1 MTGHGKTACCWTCK
15 IRHVKCDATPSEC
28 LQCTSRQVHCHGYGP
43 MPLWMD
49 GGENEKEE
57 KQRIKL
63 AIKKSFRERKSLQA
77 RQRRGNN
84 RAIRR
89 KQNLSKPAQE
99 DTQPNS
105 ISQINAS
112 SEVTSSSA
120 LTPQS
125 LQNQVLS
132 GQSFAKPLGYDEADL
147 LMHYL
152 DHVFP
157 YQYPFFDK
165 GQWSRGWLL
174 WLLSKNGP
182 LCRAALGLAA
192 LHKRSL
198 LGETN
203 NHHIELEFHTKAVRQ
218 LQDFLSSVDINEL
231 RPDNEI
237 LVEIIACGISLVSF
251 EVLRGSAADW
261 QPHLSAMASIAV
273 KIHSQPQLHQ
283 SSDQCFVESRA
294 TAAMAFQIP
303 VLLWIDLLA
312 CVATREAP
320 KLPYTEWLGPSCNF
334 QLSHIMGCHNSVMK
348 SIGDL
353 AALSQWKANSLLTN
367 NLHIKEFDMAR
378 QNIEDDLENVMD
390 STPMAFI
397 EVRGLSP
404 SFVASQLS
412 DQAKSEQP
420 SGQDCVTRIFAAAA
434 LVQLEAM
441 SVEVTEDITSTR
453 IRRAVSR
460 VILEIKMANQ
470 LISPRQLSWPIC
482 VAGCL
487 ADPDQQ
493 LFFESLLDS
502 VIVKETGMI
511 GNCRTV
517 RDILRACWKNRV
529 EKPNEHWDCS
539 STMQQMDVCALL
551 L

>member
-1 MTGHGKTACCWTCK
+1 
-15 IRHVKCDATPSEC
+15 
-28 LQCTSRQVHCHGYGP
+28 

-49 GGENEKEE
+49 GGENEKHE

-63 AIKKSFRERKSLQA
+63 AIKKSVRERKSLQA
-77 RQRRGNN
+77 RQRRGHN
-84 RAIRR
+84 RVIRR
-89 KQNLSKPAQE
+89 ERKVSKTAE
-99 DTQPNS
+99 EGTQLNI
-105 ISQINAS
+105 ISQKNSGSAA
-112 SEVTSSSA
+112 TSSSA
-120 LTPQS
+120 LTRQS
-125 LQNQVLS
+125 LQSQVLS

-165 GQWSRGWLL
+165 GKWSRGWLL

-218 LQDFLSSVDINEL
+218 LQDFLSSVDVNEL

-237 LVEIIACGISLVSF
+237 LVEIIACSISL
-251 EVLRGSAADW
+251 VLRGSAADW

-273 KIHSQPQLHQ
+273 KIHNQPRFHQ
-283 SSDQCFVESRA
+283 SSDQLIVGSRA

-334 QLSHIMGCHNSVMK
+334 ELAHIMGCHNSVMK

-353 AALSQWKANSLLTN
+353 AVLSRWKANSTLTDS
-367 NLHIKEFDMAR
+367 LDIKEFDKAR
-378 QNIEDDLENVMD
+378 QNIDDDLENVMD

-404 SFVASQLS
+404 TFVPSQS
-412 DQAKSEQP
+412 SNQAKSEQP
-420 SGQDCVTRIFAAAA
+420 SGQDCVTRIFAAGA
-434 LVQLEAM
+434 LAQLEAV
-441 SVEVTEDITSTR
+441 SVEASKDKIPTR

-460 VILEIKMANQ
+460 VILEIKVANQ

-493 LFFESLLDS
+493 PFFEKLLAS

-511 GNCRTV
+511 GNCGTV

-529 EKPNEHWDCS
+529 EKPDEHWDCS

>member
-1 MTGHGKTACCWTCK
+1 MTGHRKTACCWTCK

-43 MPLWMD
+43 MPSWMD
-49 GGENEKEE
+49 GGQNEKEE

-63 AIKKSFRERKSLQA
+63 AIKKNFRERKSRQA
-77 RQRRGNN
+77 RQRRGHN
-84 RAIRR
+84 RAIRL

-99 DTQPNS
+99 GAQLNK
-105 ISQINAS
+105 ISQGDSGSAAAS
-112 SEVTSSSA
+112 PSA
-120 LTPQS
+120 LAPQS
-125 LQNQVLS
+125 LQSQVLS

-174 WLLSKNGP
+174 WLISKNGP

-218 LQDFLSSVDINEL
+218 LQDFLLSIDINEL

-273 KIHSQPQLHQ
+273 KIHDQPRLLQ
-283 SSDQCFVESRA
+283 SSDKRLIESRT

-334 QLSHIMGCHNSVMK
+334 ELAHIMGCHNSVMK

-353 AALSQWKANSLLTN
+353 AALSQWKANSTLTDS
-367 NLHIKEFDMAR
+367 LDIKEFDKAR
-378 QNIEDDLENVMD
+378 QNIEDDLENIMD
-390 STPMAFI
+390 SIPMALI

-404 SFVASQLS
+404 RFVATQSS
-412 DQAKSEQP
+412 NQAKSEQP
-420 SGQDCVTRIFAAAA
+420 SGQDCVTRIFAASA
-434 LVQLEAM
+434 LAQLEAM
-441 SVEVTEDITSTR
+441 SVEVSKDATSTR
-453 IRRAVSR
+453 IRRA
-460 VILEIKMANQ
+460 EI
-470 LISPRQLSWPIC
+470 
-482 VAGCL
+482 AG
-487 ADPDQQ
+487 
-493 LFFESLLDS
+493 LFVTS
-502 VIVKETGMI
+502 
-511 GNCRTV
+511 
-517 RDILRACWKNRV
+517 
-529 EKPNEHWDCS
+529 
-539 STMQQMDVCALL
+539 
-551 L
+551 

>member
-1 MTGHGKTACCWTCK
+1 MAGHGKTACCWTCK

-28 LQCTSRQVHCHGYGP
+28 LQCTSRQVHRHGYGP
-43 MPLWMD
+43 MPSWMD
-49 GGENEKEE
+49 GGQNEKEE

-63 AIKKSFRERKSLQA
+63 AIKKSFRERKSRQA
-77 RQRRGNN
+77 RQHRGHN

-89 KQNLSKPAQE
+89 EQSLSKPAQE
-99 DTQPNS
+99 GAQLNK
-105 ISQINAS
+105 ISQGDSGSAAAS
-112 SEVTSSSA
+112 PSA
-120 LTPQS
+120 LTPRS
-125 LQNQVLS
+125 LQSQVLS

-152 DHVFP
+152 DYVFP
-157 YQYPFFDK
+157 YQYPFFNK

-198 LGETN
+198 LGETHN
-203 NHHIELEFHTKAVRQ
+203 NHIELEFHTKAVRQ

-273 KIHSQPQLHQ
+273 KIHDQPRLP
-283 SSDQCFVESRA
+283 SIIFESRA

-320 KLPYTEWLGPSCNF
+320 KLPYKDWLGPSCNF
-334 QLSHIMGCHNSVMK
+334 QLAHIMGCHNSVMK

-353 AALSQWKANSLLTN
+353 AALSQWKANSTLTDS
-367 NLHIKEFDMAR
+367 LDIKEFDKAT
-378 QNIEDDLENVMD
+378 QNIEHDLENIMD
-390 STPMAFI
+390 SIPMAFI
-397 EVRGLSP
+397 EVRGVSP
-404 SFVASQLS
+404 SFMASQS
-412 DQAKSEQP
+412 SNQAKSEQP

-434 LVQLEAM
+434 LAQLEAM
-441 SVEVTEDITSTR
+441 GVEVSQNTTSTR
-453 IRRAVSR
+453 IRRAEIAGLF
-460 VILEIKMANQ
+460 VI
-470 LISPRQLSWPIC
+470 S
-482 VAGCL
+482 
-487 ADPDQQ
+487 
-493 LFFESLLDS
+493 
-502 VIVKETGMI
+502 
-511 GNCRTV
+511 
-517 RDILRACWKNRV
+517 
-529 EKPNEHWDCS
+529 
-539 STMQQMDVCALL
+539 
-551 L
+551 

>member
-1 MTGHGKTACCWTCK
+1 M
-15 IRHVKCDATPSEC
+15 PS
-28 LQCTSRQVHCHGYGP
+28 
-43 MPLWMD
+43 WMD
-49 GGENEKEE
+49 GGENEKHE

-63 AIKKSFRERKSLQA
+63 AIKKSVRERKSLQA
-77 RQRRGNN
+77 RQRRGHN
-84 RAIRR
+84 RVIRR
-89 KQNLSKPAQE
+89 ERKVSKTAE
-99 DTQPNS
+99 EGTQLNIVSQKNS
-105 ISQINAS
+105 GSAA
-112 SEVTSSSA
+112 TSSSA

-125 LQNQVLS
+125 LQSQVLS
-132 GQSFAKPLGYDEADL
+132 GQSLAKPLGYDEADL

-165 GQWSRGWLL
+165 GKWSRGWLL

-273 KIHSQPQLHQ
+273 KIHNQPRFHQ
-283 SSDQCFVESRA
+283 SSDQLLVGSRA

-334 QLSHIMGCHNSVMK
+334 ELAHIMGCHNSVMK

-353 AALSQWKANSLLTN
+353 AVLSRWKANSTLTDS
-367 NLHIKEFDMAR
+367 LDIKEFDKAR

-404 SFVASQLS
+404 TFVPSQS
-412 DQAKSEQP
+412 SNQAKSEQP
-420 SGQDCVTRIFAAAA
+420 SGRDCVTRIFAAGA
-434 LVQLEAM
+434 LSQLEAM
-441 SVEVTEDITSTR
+441 SVEALKEKTSTR
-453 IRRAVSR
+453 IRRA
-460 VILEIKMANQ
+460 
-470 LISPRQLSWPIC
+470 LSWPIC

-487 ADPDQQ
+487 ADLDQQ
-493 LFFESLLDS
+493 PFFETLLDS
-502 VIVKETGMI
+502 VVAKET
-511 GNCRTV
+511 
-517 RDILRACWKNRV
+517 
-529 EKPNEHWDCS
+529 E
-539 STMQQMDVCALL
+539 
-551 L
+551 